1 MRTTSKKLILSLTSA
16 LYFLMSAAPL
26 YADDIEIF
34 TGMNANAITAL
45 PNVLFIIDTS
55 GSMNSNVTV
64 TTGVYDPATTYAGN
78 CAANHYYWSQSGTA
92 PACGTRYYI
101 EATSF
106 YCNDASTALGTG
118 GAGYYT
124 GRFARYRNLSTD
136 RWWTL
141 YYRDVTSRVECE
153 ADYGVDGDGVDTNKL
168 YPANQNNGGPWRSN
182 SSNAISWAST
192 GSSYTFYSSNYI
204 NWLNSPGVSTTMSRL
219 AIVQDVLKN
228 IIDST
233 SGINAALMR
242 FDNKCCWDNVG
253 GYFVEPMQE
262 INATT
267 RPTFKT
273 TIDNLTAGGYTPLA
287 ETLYEAMLFFQGKP
301 VYFGT
306 KTDPGTNVA
315 GVLKPSNTAEYK
327 SPIEFQCQK
336 NFVVVLTDGDPTYDD
351 DADTLIN
358 GMTGFSTLTG
368 GCGYSADDCLD
379 EVAQYLYDTDQSNLP
394 GTQNII
400 TYTIGFGGGIGNLT
414 LLMDTARK
422 GGSSGGN
429 VDPSVGFF
437 TADSVTG
444 LTDAFTSIMTSINQI
459 NTTFVSPAVS
469 VNAFN
474 RLTHRSDLYF
484 ALFLPTDKYRWP
496 GNLKKYKLTRK
507 ITGDPN
513 SELIIVDAV
522 IQNQSAV
529 DTATGFF
536 KSGARSFWSSVVD
549 GADVT
554 LGGAA
559 ERLPTANRR
568 IYTFTGAD
576 SSITPPQTGAIM
588 LNNTNNKLHESN
600 PVLVAT
606 GTSEDATANT
616 LLGLPT
622 TTSDAD
628 RTTLIQWA
636 RGVDVLD
643 EDTDGSTTDY
653 RQSMGDPLHSE
664 PQLINYKGTSDADAD
679 ITLYMTTNEGFL
691 HAINASDG
699 NPSTTDGNE
708 LFAFMPK
715 ELLPNLNILKGNT
728 TTATRTYGLDGPMTI
743 WHDDLNNDLLVLNPD
758 DTVQSSNGKD
768 EHVYLYFGMR
778 RGGNNYYALDVTNRN
793 SPKLKWKIEGGVPG
807 DFEELGQSWSK
818 MTYAKIKFAGAE
830 KDVLIFG
837 GGYDTSVD
845 NATLPADDSTGRAIF
860 IVDAETGQRLW
871 WASITGS
878 GADLE
883 LAEMKN
889 SIAANLTVFDS
900 TGDGYIDRIYAADLA
915 ARIWRFDLKDS
926 TAGMLATGGVFADL
940 NGTAI
945 NATAAAANNRHFYYA
960 PDVSYV
966 RQGSQEYFTIAIGS
980 GFRAHPLDTS
990 IEDRFYVLRDTN
1002 VRGPAEDSNGN
1013 AIYTTIT
1020 ENDLYDTTGNII
1032 GEGTQTQVDAAR
1044 QSLNTNQGWYIKLN
1058 EMDGSF
1064 IGEKIIGE
1072 SVTFNGILIF
1082 SSFTPTNS
1090 QTNSC
1095 SAKGASAA
1103 WAINLIDGQ
1112 PVFNFDT
1119 SNPDLTRSDRKG
1131 TLNLQGLPPS
1141 PAIVFPEDGG
1151 DVTALFGTLNLN
1163 NAGDGMG
1170 NKKLKPTN
1178 YYEMDYW
1185 NIR

>member
-1 MRTTSKKLILSLTSA
+1 MRTASKKLILSLASA
-16 LYFLMSAAPL
+16 LYILMSGAPL

-34 TGMNANAITAL
+34 TGINANAITAN

-55 GSMNSNVTV
+55 GSMNSSVTV
-64 TTGVYDPATTYAGN
+64 TTGVYDPATTYAGT
-78 CAANHYYWSQSGTA
+78 CDSSRYYWSQTGTA
-92 PACGTRYYI
+92 PACGSTYYI
-101 EATSF
+101 QAASF
-106 YCNDASTALGTG
+106 YCNDASTALSAGGT
-118 GAGYYT
+118 GYYT

-136 RWWTL
+136 QWRTL
-141 YYRDVTSRVECE
+141 YHHDVTSRVECE
-153 ADYGVDGDGVDTNKL
+153 ADYGIDGDGVDTTKL
-168 YPANQNNGGPWRSN
+168 YPANQNNNGPWRSN

-192 GSSYTFYSSNYI
+192 GGSYTFYSANYI

-219 AIVQDVLKN
+219 AIVKDVLKK

-242 FDNKCCWDNVG
+242 FDNKSYSSNVG

-262 INATT
+262 INAAT
-267 RPTFKT
+267 RPTFKS
-273 TIDNLTAGGYTPLA
+273 TIDALSAGGWTPLA
-287 ETLYEAMLFFQGKP
+287 ETLYEAMLYYQGKP
-301 VYFGT
+301 VYFGDGT
-306 KTDPGTNVA
+306 SPGTNVA
-315 GVLKPSNTAEYK
+315 GVLKPSNTSEYK

-336 NFVVVLTDGDPTYDD
+336 NFAVVLTDGAPTYDD
-351 DADTLIN
+351 SADALIN
-358 GMTGFSTLTG
+358 GLTGFSTLTG

-379 EVAQYLYDTDQSNLP
+379 EVAHYMYDTDQSNLN
-394 GTQNII
+394 GIQNVI
-400 TYTIGFGGGIGNLT
+400 TYTIGFATNQQ
-414 LLMDTARK
+414 LLLDTARK

-429 VDPSVGFF
+429 VDPSVGYF

-444 LTDAFTSIMTSINQI
+444 LTNAFTSIMTEINRI
-459 NTTFVSPAVS
+459 NTTFISPAVS

-474 RLTHRSDLYF
+474 RLTHRSELYF
-484 ALFLPTDKYRWP
+484 ALFLPTEKYRWP
-496 GNLKKYKLTRK
+496 GNLKKYKLARA

-513 SELIIVDAV
+513 SELIIVDA
-522 IQNQSAV
+522 NTPPLSAV

-536 KSGARSFWSSVVD
+536 KSSARSFWSNAVD
-549 GADVT
+549 GADVK

-559 ERLPTANRR
+559 EKLPTTNRR
-568 IYTFTGAD
+568 VYTFTGVD
-576 SSITPPQTGAIM
+576 SSLVPPQTNTET
-588 LNNTNNKLHESN
+588 LNTNTNRLHEDNDAST
-600 PVLVAT
+600 AG
-606 GTSEDATANT
+606 GTLTNA
-616 LLGLPT
+616 LLGLSAT
-622 TTSDAD
+622 TTDAD
-628 RTTLIQWA
+628 RIALIQWA

-643 EDTDGSTTDY
+643 EDSDGSTTDY

-664 PQLINYKGTSDADAD
+664 PQLVNYKGTTDADAD
-679 ITLYMTTNEGFL
+679 ITLYMTTNEGYL

-699 NPSTTDGNE
+699 NPATVDGNE

-743 WHDDLNNDLLVLNPD
+743 WHKDLNNDLLVLNPD
-758 DTVQSSNGKD
+758 DTVQSSSGEQ

-818 MTYAKIKFAGAE
+818 MSYAKIEYAGAE

-860 IVDAETGQRLW
+860 IVDAETGKRLW
-871 WASITGS
+871 WASASNT

-883 LAEMKN
+883 FAEMKN
-889 SIAANLTVFDS
+889 SIAANLTAFDS
-900 TGDGYIDRIYAADLA
+900 TGDGYVDRIYAADTA

-926 TAGMLATGGVFADL
+926 TAGMVATGGVFADL
-940 NGTAI
+940 NGTAV
-945 NATAAAANNRHFYYA
+945 AAGTAANNRHFYYA

-990 IEDRFYVLRDTN
+990 IEDRFYVLRDPN
-1002 VRGPAEDSNGN
+1002 VRGPAVDSNGN
-1013 AIYTTIT
+1013 AVYTTIT

-1032 GEGTQTQVDAAR
+1032 GEGNQTQIDAAR

-1058 EMDGSF
+1058 ETDGSF
-1064 IGEKIIGE
+1064 IGEKVIGE
-1072 SVTFNGILIF
+1072 SITFNGILIF
-1082 SSFTPTNS
+1082 SSFTPTSTQAN
-1090 QTNSC
+1090 TC

-1131 TLNLQGLPPS
+1131 ALSLQGLPPS
-1141 PAIVFPEDGG
+1141 PSIVFTEDG
-1151 DVTALFGTLNLN
+1151 DITAFFGTLQLKD
-1163 NAGDGMG
+1163 AGDGMG
-1170 NKKLKPTN
+1170 NKKLKPN
-1178 YYEMDYW
+1178 NFYEIDYW

>member
-1 MRTTSKKLILSLTSA
+1 MRTASKKLILSLAST
-16 LYFLMSAAPL
+16 LYILMSGAPL

-34 TGMNANAITAL
+34 TGINANAITAN

-55 GSMNSNVTV
+55 GSMNSSVTV
-64 TTGVYDPATTYAGN
+64 TTGVYDPTTTYAGT
-78 CAANHYYWSQSGTA
+78 CDSTRYYWSQTGTP
-92 PACGTRYYI
+92 PACGSTYYI
-101 EATSF
+101 EAASF
-106 YCNDASTALGTG
+106 YCNDASSALGTG
-118 GAGYYT
+118 GAGFYA
-124 GRFARYRNLSTD
+124 GRFARYRTD
-136 RWWTL
+136 LGTHQWRTL
-141 YYRDVTSRVECE
+141 YHHDVTSRVECE
-153 ADYGVDGDGVDTNKL
+153 TDYGVDGDGVDANKL

-192 GSSYTFYSSNYI
+192 GDSYTFYSANYI
-204 NWLNSPGVSTTMSRL
+204 NWLNSPGVTTTMSRL

-242 FDNKCCWDNVG
+242 FDNKSYSSNVG

-262 INATT
+262 INPTT
-267 RPTFKT
+267 RPTFKA
-273 TIDNLTAGGYTPLA
+273 TIDNLTAGGWTPLA
-287 ETLYEAMLFFQGKP
+287 ETLYEAMLYFQGKP
-301 VYFGT
+301 VYFGDG
-306 KTDPGTNVA
+306 TDPGTNVA
-315 GVLKPSNTAEYK
+315 GVLKPGNTAEYK

-336 NFVVVLTDGDPTYDD
+336 NFAVVLTDGAPTYDD
-351 DADTLIN
+351 SADTLIN
-358 GMTGFSTLTG
+358 GLTGFSTLTG

-379 EVAQYLYDTDQSNLP
+379 EVAQYLYETDQSNLN
-394 GTQNII
+394 GIQNVI
-400 TYTIGFGGGIGNLT
+400 TYTIGFATNQQ
-414 LLMDTARK
+414 LLLDTARK

-429 VDPSVGFF
+429 VDPSVGYF

-444 LTDAFTSIMTSINQI
+444 LTNAFTSIMTEINRI
-459 NTTFVSPAVS
+459 NTTFISPAVS

-474 RLTHRSDLYF
+474 RLTHRSELYF
-484 ALFLPTDKYRWP
+484 ALFLPTEKYRWP
-496 GNLKKYKLTRK
+496 GNLKKYKLARK
-507 ITGDPN
+507 VTGDPN
-513 SELIIVDAV
+513 SELIIVDASTPPK
-522 IQNQSAV
+522 SAV

-536 KSGARSFWSSVVD
+536 KGTAKSFWSSIVD

-554 LGGAA
+554 LGGTA
-559 ERLPTANRR
+559 ERLPTTNRR
-568 IYTFTGAD
+568 VYTFTGAD

-588 LNNTNNKLHESN
+588 LNNANNKLHEDN

-606 GTSEDATANT
+606 GTSEDTTANA

-622 TTSDAD
+622 TTGDAD

-664 PQLINYKGTSDADAD
+664 PMLVNYKGTTDADAD

-699 NPSTTDGNE
+699 NPATTDGNE
-708 LFAFMPK
+708 LFAFVPK

-728 TTATRTYGLDGPMTI
+728 TTATRTYGLDGPMTV
-743 WHDDLNNDLLVLNPD
+743 WHKDLNNDLLVLNSD
-758 DTVQSSNGKD
+758 DTVQQSSSGEQ

-778 RGGNNYYALDVTNRN
+778 RGGNNYYALDVTDRN
-793 SPKLKWKIEGGVPG
+793 NPKLKWKIEGGVPG

-818 MTYAKIKFAGAE
+818 MTHAKIEYAGAE

-837 GGYDTSVD
+837 GGYDTGVD

-860 IVDAETGQRLW
+860 IVDAETGKRLW
-871 WASITGS
+871 WASIAGS

-889 SIAANLTVFDS
+889 SIAANLTAFDS
-900 TGDGYIDRIYAADLA
+900 TGDGYVDRIYAADLA
-915 ARIWRFDLKDS
+915 ARIWRFDLKSS

-940 NGTAI
+940 NGTAVAA
-945 NATAAAANNRHFYYA
+945 ATAANNRHFYYA
-960 PDVSYV
+960 PSVAYV
-966 RQGSQEYFTIAIGS
+966 RQGSQEYFTLAIGS

-1002 VRGPAEDSNGN
+1002 VRGPAVDSTGN
-1013 AIYTTIT
+1013 AVYTTVT

-1032 GEGTQTQVDAAR
+1032 GEGTQTQIDAAR

-1058 EMDGSF
+1058 EPDGSF
-1064 IGEKIIGE
+1064 IGEKIIGRA
-1072 SVTFNGILIF
+1072 VTFNGILLF
-1082 SSFTPTNS
+1082 SSFTPTTNQS
-1090 QTNSC
+1090 NSC

-1131 TLNLQGLPPS
+1131 ALNLQGLPPS
-1141 PAIVFPEDGG
+1141 PVIIYPEDGG
-1151 DVTALFGTLNLN
+1151 DVTAFFGTV
-1163 NAGDGMG
+1163 
-1170 NKKLKPTN
+1170 KLDADISPDKDFQV
-1178 YYEMDYW
+1178 YYW
-1185 NIR
+1185 NILAN